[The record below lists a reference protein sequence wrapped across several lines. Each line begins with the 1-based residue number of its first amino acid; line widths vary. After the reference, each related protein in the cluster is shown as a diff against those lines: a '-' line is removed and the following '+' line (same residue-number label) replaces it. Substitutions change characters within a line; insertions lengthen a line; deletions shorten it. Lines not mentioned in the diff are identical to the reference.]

1 MNSINSM
8 PELTHLN
15 KELSVIPPSNIER
28 LKELSNYL
36 VETESMLSAF
46 WLLSPTLKVV
56 AKKGEFIKIN
66 PVWKTC
72 LGYEPE
78 ELLGK
83 NYIEFV
89 HPDDIHDT
97 LNFEIDL
104 SLGNSVKKFRNRYL
118 HKYTKKWITLE
129 WYSRQDE
136 YSGLIFATALDKT
149 FEEEQN
155 YQLLNLI
162 TENLKEKDK
171 FKHALDLATIGI
183 FLTDKNGLCT
193 YVNQKYL
200 ELTGLSFDECIG
212 RGWEDGLCDTEKD
225 RVIAERYSYTENL
238 KTTKEFIPFQTDS
251 CYHNKIIDKR
261 TPVKIY
267 AYFYDDESC
276 ISYATIIPYSENGDV

>member
-1 MNSINSM
+1 MSLINSM

-15 KELSVIPPSNIER
+15 KELSRIPPSNLET
-28 LKELSNYL
+28 LKELSSYL

-66 PVWKTC
+66 PAWKTC

-83 NYIEFV
+83 KYIEFV
-89 HPDDIHDT
+89 HPDDIHNT
-97 LNFEIDL
+97 LDIEIDL
-104 SLGNSVKKFRNRYL
+104 SLGNPIKKFRNRYL
-118 HKYTKKWITLE
+118 HKHTKKWITLE
-129 WYSRQDE
+129 WYARQDE

-155 YQLLNLI
+155 NQLLDLI
-162 TENLKEKDK
+162 AEKLKEKDK
-171 FKHALDLATIGI
+171 FKYALDLATIGI

-193 YVNQKYL
+193 YINKKYT
-200 ELTGLSFDECIG
+200 ELTGLSLDECIG
-212 RGWEDGLCDTEKD
+212 RGWEDGLCDTEKE
-225 RVIAERYSYTENL
+225 RVISEWYSYTENL
-238 KTTKEFIPFQTDS
+238 KITKEFVPFETNS
-251 CYHNKIIDKR
+251 CYHNKITDKC

-276 ISYATIIPYSENGDV
+276 IGYATITPYSENGDE